1 MAPRT
6 KKQFEELKL
15 VNQKLIIKAALQL
28 FSEEGYASASMQQIA
43 KQAKVSKGNLYNYF
57 ESKEVLLES
66 VLQDGINQFSELYT
80 DNQIE
85 LESAEDFE
93 QFVRANFEILK
104 VNKVFWKLYYSL
116 VTQTKVQHL
125 FQKIFS
131 PFLEQYMKVF
141 QTYFYKKGDEN
152 PNATAMLL
160 GSIIDG
166 VSLGFIIME
175 DIYPLEDV
183 VNKIIEKFK

>member
-1 MAPRT
+1 MSPRT
-6 KKQFEELKL
+6 EKQFEEIRRINEKIMLE
-15 VNQKLIIKAALQL
+15 AALSL
-28 FSEEGYASASMQQIA
+28 FAEKGYNSTSMDSIA

-57 ESKEVLLES
+57 KNKEALLES
-66 VLQDGINQFSELYT
+66 VLQNGIDQFSELYT

-85 LESAEDFE
+85 LESEDDFE
-93 QFVRANFEILK
+93 QFLRANFEILK
-104 VNKVFWKLYYSL
+104 VNKSFWKLYYSL
-116 VTQTKVQHL
+116 VTQSKVQHF

-131 PFLEQYMKVF
+131 PFLEQYVKVF

-166 VSLGFIIME
+166 VSLDFIIME
-175 DIYPLEDV
+175 DSYPLEDV
-183 VNKIIEKFK
+183 IKKIIEKFK

>member
-1 MAPRT
+1 MSPRT
-6 KKQFEELKL
+6 EKQFEEIRR
-15 VNQKLIIKAALQL
+15 VNEKIIVEAALLL
-28 FSEEGYASASMQQIA
+28 FSEEGYANASMQQIA
-43 KQAKVSKGNLYNYF
+43 KLAKVSKGNLYNYF
-57 ESKEVLLES
+57 ESKEILLEN
-66 VLQDGINQFSELYT
+66 VLQYGINQFSELYT

-85 LESAEDFE
+85 IQSEEDFE

-104 VNKVFWKLYYSL
+104 DNKQFWKLYYSL
-116 VTQTKVQHL
+116 LTQTKVQHL

-152 PNATAMLL
+152 PAATAMLL

-166 VSLGFIIME
+166 VSLGFIVME
-175 DIYPLEDV
+175 EIYPLEDV
-183 VNKIIEKFK
+183 LKKIIEKFK

>member
-6 KKQFEELKL
+6 KKQFEEISRANEK
-15 VNQKLIIKAALQL
+15 IILEAALLL
-28 FSEEGYASASMQQIA
+28 FSEEGYMNASMQQIA

-57 ESKEVLLES
+57 ESKEILFEN
-66 VLQDGINQFSELYT
+66 VLQYGVNQFSELYSE
-80 DNQIE
+80 NEFE
-85 LESAEDFE
+85 LQSEEDFE
-93 QFVRANFEILK
+93 QFVRTNFEILK
-104 VNKVFWKLYYSL
+104 SNKQFWKLYYSL
-116 VTQTKVQHL
+116 VTQTKVQDL

-141 QTYFYKKGDEN
+141 QTYFYKKEDNN
-152 PNATAMLL
+152 PAATAMLL
-160 GSIIDG
+160 GSVIDG

-175 DIYPLEDV
+175 DIYPLDDV